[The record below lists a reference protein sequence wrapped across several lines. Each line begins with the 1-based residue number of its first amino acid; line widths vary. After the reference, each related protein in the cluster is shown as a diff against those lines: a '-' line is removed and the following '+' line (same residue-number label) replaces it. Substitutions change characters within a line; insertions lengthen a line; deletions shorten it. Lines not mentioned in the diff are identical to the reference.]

1 MKVIYKG
8 RDTLVS
14 GVSPFSLKQT
24 LDCGQCF
31 RWDELEENT
40 FVGVV
45 GNTVCKIQQIDGE
58 VTFFDTDKQTFEKV
72 WKNYFDFDLDYN
84 KIREEIC
91 KDDIMKRAGNYASGI
106 RILKQ
111 DAWETICSF
120 IISQNNNIKR
130 IKGIVKRLCDTFGDP
145 IIEGYNTFPDYNR
158 IAKLSIEDLAPLR
171 SGFRAKYILDAAQ
184 KISNGEVD
192 LERVANSSYDDAKA
206 ELMKIC
212 GIGNK
217 VADCALLYGFY
228 RLEAFPEDV
237 WIKRA
242 MARLYPDGLPENCKR
257 YAGIAQQYIF
267 HYARTSEEF

>member
-1 MKVIYKG
+1 MKIKTVGK
-8 RDTLVS
+8 DTLIS

-31 RWDELEENT
+31 RWDEIEENT

-45 GNTVCKIQQIDGE
+45 GKTVCRIKQTDDTL
-58 VTFFDTDKQTFEKV
+58 TFFDTDRETFDSL
-72 WKNYFDFDLDYN
+72 WKDYFDLELDYN
-84 KIREEIC
+84 AIREEIC
-91 KDDIMKRAGNYASGI
+91 KDEVMKKAGDYASGI

-130 IKGIVKRLCDTFGDP
+130 IKGIVKRLCDTFGEP
-145 IIEGYNTFPDYNR
+145 ITDGFCTFPGYTT
-158 IAKLSIEDLAPLR
+158 IAKLTLEDLAPLR
-171 SGFRAKYILDAAQ
+171 SGFRAKYILDAA
-184 KISNGEVD
+184 KKLDSGEVSI
-192 LERVANSSYDDAKA
+192 ERIRSSDYADAKA
-206 ELMKIC
+206 ELMKVC
-212 GIGNK
+212 GIGSK

-242 MARLYPDGLPENCKR
+242 MAKLYPDGLPENCKR

-267 HYARTSEEF
+267 HFARTSEDF

>member
-8 RDTLVS
+8 QDTLVS

-31 RWDELEENT
+31 RWDEIEENT

-45 GNTVCKIQQIDGE
+45 GDTVCKIRQIEGE
-58 VTFFDTDKQTFEKV
+58 VTFFDTDEQTFEKV
-72 WKNYFDFDLDYN
+72 WKNYFDFGLDYN

-91 KDDIMKRAGNYASGI
+91 KDEIMKRAGDYASGI

-171 SGFRAKYILDAAQ
+171 SGFRAKYILDAAR

-192 LERVANSSYDDAKA
+192 LERVANSDYETAKA

-242 MARLYPDGLPENCKR
+242 MAKLYPDGLPENCKR

>member
-1 MKVIYKG
+1 MKVIYKDK
-8 RDTLVS
+8 DTLVS

-31 RWDELEENT
+31 RWDEIEENT

-45 GNTVCKIQQIDGE
+45 GNTVCKIKQNGDE
-58 VTFFDTDKQTFEKV
+58 VTFFETDKETFEKV
-72 WKNYFDFDLDYN
+72 WKKYFDLDLDYN

-91 KDDIMKRAGNYASGI
+91 KDEIMKRAGDYASGI

-145 IIEGYNTFPDYNR
+145 ITEGYNTFPDYNR
-158 IAKLSIEDLAPLR
+158 IAKLSVEDLAPLR

-184 KISNGEVD
+184 KITNGEVN

>member
-1 MKVIYKG
+1 MKIQYNGK
-8 RDTLVS
+8 DTLIS
-14 GVSPFSLKQT
+14 GVSPFSLRQT

-31 RWDELEENT
+31 RWDEIEENT

-45 GNTVCKIQQIDGE
+45 GKTVCRISQTDDTVI
-58 VTFFDTDKQTFEKV
+58 FHDTDNDTFEKL
-72 WKNYFDFDLDYN
+72 WKDYFDFELDYN
-84 KIREEIC
+84 VIREEIC
-91 KDDIMKRAGNYASGI
+91 KDEIMQKAGDYASGI

-130 IKGIVKRLCDTFGDP
+130 IKGIVKRLCDTFGEP
-145 IIEGYNTFPDYNR
+145 ITEGFSTFPHYST
-158 IAKLSIEDLAPLR
+158 IAKLTVEDLAPLR
-171 SGFRAKYILDAAQ
+171 SGFRAKYILDAA
-184 KISNGEVD
+184 KKLDSGEVSI
-192 LERVANSSYDDAKA
+192 ERIKSSDYATAKA
-206 ELMKIC
+206 ELMQIC
-212 GIGNK
+212 GIGSK

-242 MARLYPDGLPENCKR
+242 MAKLYPDGLPENCKR

-267 HYARTSEEF
+267 HYARTSEDF

>member
-1 MKVIYKG
+1 MKIQYNGK
-8 RDTLVS
+8 DTLIN
-14 GVSPFSLKQT
+14 GVSPFSLRQT

-31 RWDELEENT
+31 RWDEIEENT

-45 GNTVCKIQQIDGE
+45 KNTVCKISQIDDTI
-58 VTFFDTDKQTFEKV
+58 VFFDTDEKTFERL
-72 WKNYFDFDLDYN
+72 WKNYFDFELDYN
-84 KIREEIC
+84 AIRDEIC
-91 KDDIMKRAGNYASGI
+91 KDEIMKKAGDYASGI

-130 IKGIVKRLCDTFGDP
+130 IKGIVKRLCDTFGEP
-145 IIEGYNTFPDYNR
+145 IAEGFSTFPHYST
-158 IAKLSIEDLAPLR
+158 IAKLTVEDLAPLR
-171 SGFRAKYILDAAQ
+171 SGFRAKYILDAA
-184 KISNGEVD
+184 KKLDSGEVSI
-192 LERVANSSYDDAKA
+192 ERIQNSDYATAKA
-206 ELMKIC
+206 ELMQIC
-212 GIGNK
+212 GIGSK

-242 MARLYPDGLPENCKR
+242 MAKLYPDGLPENCKR

-267 HYARTSEEF
+267 HYARTSEDF

>member
-1 MKVIYKG
+1 MKIKTVGK
-8 RDTLVS
+8 DTLII

-31 RWDELEENT
+31 RWDEIEENT

-45 GNTVCKIQQIDGE
+45 GDRVCKINQTDDT
-58 VTFFDTDKQTFEKV
+58 VTFYDTDETTFNTV
-72 WKNYFDFDLDYN
+72 WRDYFDFDLDYN
-84 KIREEIC
+84 SIRKEIC
-91 KDDIMKRAGNYASGI
+91 KDEIMQKAGDYASGI

-130 IKGIVKRLCDTFGDP
+130 IKGIVKRLCDTFGEP
-145 IIEGYNTFPDYNR
+145 ITEGYSTFPSYQT
-158 IAKLSIEDLAPLR
+158 IAKLTLEDLAPLR
-171 SGFRAKYILDAAQ
+171 SGFRAKYILDAA
-184 KISNGEVD
+184 KKLDSGEVSI
-192 LERVANSSYDDAKA
+192 ERVKNADYATAKA
-206 ELMKIC
+206 ELMQIC
-212 GIGNK
+212 GIGSK

-242 MARLYPDGLPENCKR
+242 MAKLFPDGLPENCKR

-267 HYARTSEEF
+267 HFARTSEDF